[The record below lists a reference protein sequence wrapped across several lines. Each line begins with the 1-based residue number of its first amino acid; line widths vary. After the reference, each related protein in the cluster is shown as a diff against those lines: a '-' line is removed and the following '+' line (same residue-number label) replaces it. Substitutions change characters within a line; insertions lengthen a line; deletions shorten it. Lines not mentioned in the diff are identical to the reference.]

1 MQMPAAILRS
11 LYASTVLAAGAFTPP
26 RLNLVTGIYPLK
38 TCTEEPIMG
47 WLLLLLVSA
56 LSVLLM
62 YAMLA
67 PEKF

>member
-1 MQMPAAILRS
+1 
-11 LYASTVLAAGAFTPP
+11 
-26 RLNLVTGIYPLK
+26 
-38 TCTEEPIMG
+38 MG

>member
-1 MQMPAAILRS
+1 MQR
-11 LYASTVLAAGAFTPP
+11 G
-26 RLNLVTGIYPLK
+26 
-38 TCTEEPIMG
+38 PIMG